1 MMKIKHAIPP
11 MLPRSCATYQKPSL
25 LLAALATAL
34 VLCPVK
40 SQAASYT
47 LDLTGTIAFGTFNSF
62 DGPTTH
68 FDSWMLVLGGLD
80 PMNAITV
87 EMGDVITLNVML
99 DGDFT
104 VPASVDRTFFYAQFR
119 GPSFPS
125 GPNEVSGNFTFL
137 NGGVDVLTSLP
148 VLSSGAEG
156 TFLSATTSFNPP
168 ANTAFTFDEL
178 TTTFTI
184 DVLSGPAVLDF
195 ANLGYQLDSPVPEP
209 SAAILLGLGGL
220 SFIGLR
226 RRRA

>member
-1 MMKIKHAIPP
+1 MMKTKHAIPP

-34 VLCPVK
+34 LLCPVK

-47 LDLTGTIAFGTFNSF
+47 LDLTGTVASSMFSSF
-62 DGPTTH
+62 DSPTTH
-68 FDSWMLVLGGLD
+68 FDFWSLALNGLD
-80 PMNAITV
+80 PMSAITV
-87 EMGDVITLNVML
+87 EVGDVITLNVLL
-99 DGDFT
+99 DGSFT
-104 VPASVDRTFFYAQFR
+104 VPASVETTFFYAILG
-119 GPSFPS
+119 GPLFPS
-125 GPNEVSGNFTFL
+125 GTNEVTNSYTFR
-137 NGGVDVLTSLP
+137 NGGVDVLTPGSSISGGIPGDSLS
-148 VLSSGAEG
+148 V
-156 TFLSATTSFNPP
+156 TFSTTPP

-195 ANLGYQLDSPVPEP
+195 ARLGYQLNSPVPEP